1 MDIQLTCRHCE
12 LSDDVRKYAEDR
24 AERLS
29 VRFKTIHSVELVLD
43 MDGGSVKA
51 EMIVG
56 GVRGQRF
63 AAQAKNAEMLRVIDQ
78 VMGKIE
84 KQVSKFE
91 ARLQER
97 YGKPASEEQQ

>member
-12 LSDDVRKYAEDR
+12 LSDEVRKYAADK

-29 VRFKTIHSVELVLD
+29 ERFKTIHSLELVLETG
-43 MDGGSVKA
+43 GGSVKA

-63 AAQAKNAEMLRVIDQ
+63 AAQAKNGEMLRAIDHVI
-78 VMGKIE
+78 GKIE

-97 YGKPASEEQQ
+97 HGKPASEEE